1 MTRFVLF
8 SDDVEG
14 AAAAK
19 SKKSSQKK
27 DVKRLP
33 SANTSD
39 DIDKM
44 KVSTATLILLNLN
57 PFVVCIVICICT
69 FVACIVNNMN
79 PLNLTEHEIPIA
91 HKR

>member
-1 MTRFVLF
+1 MPLLF
-8 SDDVEG
+8 ACNIFKVSGDKALFIFMQQNQHFLREGLVSLSDDVEG

-44 KVSTATLILLNLN
+44 KVSTATLILLN
-57 PFVVCIVICICT
+57 I
-69 FVACIVNNMN
+69 
-79 PLNLTEHEIPIA
+79 
-91 HKR
+91 

>member
-1 MTRFVLF
+1 MTRFILF

-44 KVSTATLILLNLN
+44 KVSIAIVISLKLSS
-57 PFVVCIVICICT
+57 FVVCLVICRCT
-69 FVACIVNNMN
+69 LVA
-79 PLNLTEHEIPIA
+79 
-91 HKR
+91 